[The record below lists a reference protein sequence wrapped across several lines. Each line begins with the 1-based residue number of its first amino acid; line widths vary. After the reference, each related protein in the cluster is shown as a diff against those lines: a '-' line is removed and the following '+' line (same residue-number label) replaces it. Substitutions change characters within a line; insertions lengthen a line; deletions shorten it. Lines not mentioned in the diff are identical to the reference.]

1 MRKSGFSAPGQRFS
15 RVIAMKCAKCGHEV
29 DPASPNCP
37 YCAARGQR
45 KTTGKVRCPKCGSDH
60 IEDEPVDWLQAV
72 GPGCLSTIL
81 GLLVWLWLSL
91 CGRTPR
97 EHICLD
103 CGHRWGWGTTLF
115 DLLCLLVLILG
126 AVLLSGI
133 LLTCLPILA
142 AAAAGV
148 VVLLGVVVFGILL
161 FRMLKG

>member
-1 MRKSGFSAPGQRFS
+1 
-15 RVIAMKCAKCGHEV
+15 MKCAKCGHEV
-29 DPASPNCP
+29 DPSSPNCP
-37 YCAARGQR
+37 YCAARDSR
-45 KTTGKVRCPKCGSDH
+45 KKRDDVRCPKCGSAH

-72 GPGCLSTIL
+72 GIGCLSTVL

-91 CGRTPR
+91 FGLTPR

-103 CGHRWGWGTTLF
+103 CGYRWGWGTTLF

-142 AAAAGV
+142 VAATV
-148 VVLLGVVVFGILL
+148 LILLGVVVAGFIL
-161 FRMLKG
+161 FRSLKG